1 MKDNN
6 RKDRKQ
12 ELDVSEEAI
21 ELALN
26 RLLDTVKGEEIPAV
40 WLEQASASG
49 AAKQQGSDQTA
60 KEAGSLLQYS
70 RTPASAFAS
79 SLPNPA
85 IADPAVS
92 SVPNRRMKKR
102 WLSGATAAVVA
113 GLLLF
118 SPWGQNVMASMLSTF
133 RVQHFET
140 ISFSESDLSGFRQ
153 ALTKGTNGTRQLDL
167 ERYGEIEQQGGGE
180 SRTVDQAE
188 AASIAGHPLK
198 LLPGADYGAIKYQPQ
213 QELIFKLHPKEINT
227 MIAYLGGTTKFPDS
241 IDNQPIKLH
250 LPGTLTMVV
259 REDAS
264 HPAIKQLVQLQSP
277 TLDVPEDVDLE
288 QVRQAVL
295 DLPMLPD
302 DIRTQLAGIGDWRT
316 TLPIPSFSQG
326 GARKMTIEGNEAI
339 LLTVTDSSRS
349 LIWLQ
354 DNWVYQLT
362 GTTAAYPSDDTLI
375 TEAKGLMKS

>member
-6 RKDRKQ
+6 MKDRKQ

-40 WLEQASASG
+40 WLEQTSASG

-60 KEAGSLLQYS
+60 IEAGSLLPYS
-70 RTPASAFAS
+70 RTQASTFAG
-79 SLPNPA
+79 SLPILA
-85 IADPAVS
+85 IADTAVS
-92 SVPNRRMKKR
+92 SMPKRRMKKR

-180 SRTVDQAE
+180 SRTVDQGE
-188 AASIAGHPLK
+188 AASIAGHSLK

-213 QELIFKLHPKEINT
+213 QDLIFKLHPKEINT
-227 MIAYLGGTTKFPDS
+227 MIAYLGGRTKFPDS

-259 REDAS
+259 REDS

-316 TLPIPSFSQG
+316 TIPIPSFSQG
-326 GARKMTIEGNEAI
+326 DARKMIIEGNEAI
-339 LLTVTDSSRS
+339 LLTVTDSRRS

-362 GTTAAYPSDDTLI
+362 GTTAAYPSDDALI